1 MPYKLSPLS
10 RKTSSVAPAAREN
23 PFAAVTVEPPRT
35 RASVAC
41 VFFTTRRD
49 PAMLSADPGSRRTAV
64 VETVMRDADPP
75 PSPTPAPPS
84 GGGSTPDPSGF
95 TGPTLGDPA
104 VWKQQASFEED
115 FPTLA
120 PRGQFLSIYKMWSA
134 YPTNYVSTDKQGIY
148 EPYNIEMVEF
158 DGLKVM
164 QIRVVSGRTNG
175 RGKPSGA

>member
-1 MPYKLSPLS
+1 M
-10 RKTSSVAPAAREN
+10 
-23 PFAAVTVEPPRT
+23 TVEPPRT

-41 VFFTTRRD
+41 VSFTTRRD

-95 TGPTLGDPA
+95 TGRTLGDPA
-104 VWKQQASFEED
+104 VWKQQASFHEN

-134 YPTNYVSTDKQGIY
+134 YPTNYVSTDKQGNLR
-148 EPYNIEMVEF
+148 P
-158 DGLKVM
+158 L
-164 QIRVVSGRTNG
+164 QHRSGRVRRSQSDADPTRFRPDKRKRQAQRCMSSSSLG
-175 RGKPSGA
+175 CTR